1 MMAHFRHL
9 ALLIT
14 VSISISACG
23 SGASYDDEHA
33 DWKDRRVQSLR
44 TNWVSLAGLYW
55 LESDVNQIGSDALAD
70 VVFPTDAPALIGTL
84 YRGND
89 GFEFQ
94 PSAYADVS
102 ADGRPFTGG
111 ELQTD
116 ADGAPTVLQTGPWR
130 FSVIERYGRHA
141 VRLYDDRRQDLLNGD
156 DLPFYP
162 LSSDWRI
169 VSRFEAHPEPVVVLT
184 PTFTG
189 DIQDLISPGTVH
201 FEIDGETYSLDVLEG
216 SETRYFVMF
225 NDHTN
230 ASETYEAGR
239 YMYVDHED
247 RNGQVLLDFNQAYN
261 PPCAFTPHA
270 TCPYPPPQNRL
281 DVAVLAGE
289 MRVREGW

>member
-14 VSISISACG
+14 VSIAISACG

-94 PSAYADVS
+94 PSASADVS

-270 TCPYPPPQNRL
+270 TCPYPPQQNRL